1 MKGRIDDVVFFI
13 LFFLFLSSCSFDKKL
28 NVLNK
33 SQPNKYVVAKDEV

>member
-1 MKGRIDDVVFFI
+1 MKGRIDDVVFFYS
-13 LFFLFLSSCSFDKKL
+13 FFLSSCSFDKKL